1 MPPLNLPP
9 GVPKMLVPL
18 VVVIAGAGMGVLLMG
33 QMQEVKKLQGEVAA
47 KKQEISQLETKN
59 LELTQQ
65 VTGLQTE
72 RKGLEERVASLRTQL
87 SSATADLQRSRESV
101 EELTGRYGQ
110 LSGER
115 TQLQTQVAS
124 FTSEREETRRKVQQL
139 EQNNADLERSASR
152 LRERLRLLDRDY
164 RQLADKLAKIA
175 STAPP
180 IIEMVGT
187 IPSPSTSTTASASM
201 SGSAASK
208 ISGAVE
214 LPPIIVRKD
223 QAGMTMSVRGRL
235 LEVNESHNFVVV
247 DKGSEDG
254 VRVGMIFNI
263 LRGAASVG
271 RASVVR
277 VRPQL
282 SACDVMRA
290 GTPGPLQIGD
300 TAVQSSP

>member
-1 MPPLNLPP
+1 MPTLNLPA

-18 VVVIAGAGMGVLLMG
+18 AVVIAGAGMGVLLMG

-47 KKQEISQLETKN
+47 KQQEISQLETKN

-101 EELTGRYGQ
+101 EELTGRYDQ

-115 TQLQTQVAS
+115 TQLQTQAAS
-124 FTSEREETRRKVQQL
+124 LTGQREETKRKVQQL
-139 EQNNADLERSASR
+139 EQNNAELERSASR

-164 RQLADKLAKIA
+164 RQLADKLAKIESA
-175 STAPP
+175 APP
-180 IIEMVGT
+180 IIDIVGT
-187 IPSPSTSTTASASM
+187 IPSSTSTTASASM